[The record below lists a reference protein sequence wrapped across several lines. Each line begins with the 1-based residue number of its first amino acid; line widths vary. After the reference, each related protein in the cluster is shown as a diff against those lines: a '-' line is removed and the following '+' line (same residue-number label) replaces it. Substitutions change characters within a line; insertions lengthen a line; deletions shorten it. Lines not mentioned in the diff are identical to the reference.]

1 MKLTYTKL
9 KQIINEVI
17 SEQEPTSTEKEV
29 TITADQAEEV
39 INGLNK
45 AEYFTVMFIKK
56 DGSERV
62 MNAQKGVTKHLVG
75 GDLKY
80 DAKSKGLITV
90 YDPKA
95 PGYRMIN
102 KNTLKWIKARGTKYN
117 VES

>member
-1 MKLTYTKL
+1 MKLTYGKL
-9 KQIINEVI
+9 KQLIQEVV
-17 SEQEPTSTEKEV
+17 SEQEPETNKEV
-29 TITADQAEEV
+29 TITPDQAEEI
-39 INGLNK
+39 INKLDK

-62 MNAQKGVTKHLVG
+62 MNAQRGVTKHLVG

-102 KNTLKWIKARGTKYN
+102 KNTLKWLKARGTKYN